1 MVRLADPELA
11 QRRRRQIL
19 EAAERCFRRR
29 GFHQTS
35 MQEICAESQ
44 ISAGALY
51 RYFGSKADIITAI
64 AEYKHRESE
73 AEFERVLG
81 ELGLMD
87 ALQSMF
93 ARFLTKIETES
104 LGPVLADILGE
115 AQRDPSLARSLAA
128 IAARSL
134 QRLSAAIAHAQQTGE
149 IDAQLDPLEAAEM
162 LGAAMEGLGLRFAM
176 TRAAPAT
183 DLVRQFRTLAQ
194 RYLAPGR

>member
-1 MVRLADPELA
+1 
-11 QRRRRQIL
+11 
-19 EAAERCFRRR
+19 
-29 GFHQTS
+29 

-64 AEYKHRESE
+64 AEYKHHESE
-73 AEFERVLG
+73 AEFQRVLA

-115 AQRDPSLARSLAA
+115 AQRDPTLARSLAA
-128 IAARSL
+128 IGARSL
-134 QRLSAAIAHAQQTGE
+134 QRLSAAIAHAQGTGE
-149 IDAQLDPLEAAEM
+149 VDAQLDPLEAAET

-176 TRAAPAT
+176 TRAASPA

-194 RYLAPGR
+194 RYLAPGQ